1 MMKTPKR
8 IMTAALLLAAALC
21 AGSCAGVDA
30 PATAEAR
37 QPNIILILADD
48 LGYGDTSTYGGSIPT
63 PNLDALAASGVRF
76 TSGYVPAA
84 VCAPSRAA
92 LLSGRQQTRFGFE
105 FNPVGRDELTGL
117 PLAETTMA
125 QVLKTAGYVTGI
137 VGKWHI
143 GQAAGYHPMD
153 RGFDSFFGVL
163 GGATDFITRPA
174 AGDIAAVIPGDNL
187 TTRARFP
194 VSRGREVVDEPRYL
208 TEAFTDEA
216 RGFIR
221 ANRDKPFF
229 LYLAY
234 TAPHTPLQAT
244 KTYADR
250 FPDIASP
257 YQRTYAA
264 LVSSLDDGVGGIMA
278 ELRAQ
283 GLERDT
289 VVIFLSDNGCAGYIR
304 GGCTNRPLE
313 GSKGT
318 PWEGGVRVPFI
329 MSAPGRIPAGRV
341 EDRAISSLDIMTTA
355 ARLAG
360 AAAPENAEGRDLIAA
375 LTTGRDKP
383 VHDALFW
390 RMGPNYAVREGRWKL
405 VVVNK
410 SDTVQDLDKL
420 YGQPV
425 PDGVPATVSP
435 LGQWVLLFDLDA
447 DPGETR
453 DLAAQHP
460 EVVKRM
466 TARFADWNRRNVPP
480 MFTSRRQFH
489 SLIGER
495 RVQLFN

>member
-1 MMKTPKR
+1 MLKTSGRLMK
-8 IMTAALLLAAALC
+8 AALLVAAVIGM
-21 AGSCAGVDA
+21 GSCAGLGEQQA
-30 PATAEAR
+30 AEAR
-37 QPNIILILADD
+37 RPNIIVILADD
-48 LGYGDTSTYGGSIPT
+48 LGYGDTSAYGGNIPT
-63 PNLDALAASGVRF
+63 PNIDALAASGVRF

-105 FNPVGRDELTGL
+105 FNPVGRDEMTGL
-117 PLAETTMA
+117 PLGETTIA
-125 QVLKTAGYVTGI
+125 QVMKVAGYVTGI

-143 GQAAGYHPMD
+143 GQAAGFHPLD

-174 AGDIAAVIPGDNL
+174 EGDIAAVIPGDNL
-187 TTRARFP
+187 TVRSRFP
-194 VSRGREVVDEPRYL
+194 ISRGREVVDEPRYL

-221 ANRDKPFF
+221 SNRDKPFF

-244 KTYADR
+244 KLYADR

-264 LVSSLDDGVGGIMA
+264 MVSSLDDGVGAIMA

-313 GSKGT
+313 AGKGT

-329 MSAPGRIPAGRV
+329 MSAPGRIPAGVV
-341 EDRAISSLDIMTTA
+341 EDRAVSSLDIMTTA

-360 AAAPENAEGRDLIAA
+360 AKAPARAEGADLVAA
-375 LTTGRDKP
+375 LTTARDKP

-390 RMGPNYAVREGRWKL
+390 RMGPNHAIREGRWKL
-405 VVVNK
+405 IVVNK
-410 SDTVQDLDKL
+410 SDTVQDLDKV

-425 PDGVPATVSP
+425 PDGVPATVGP
-435 LGQWVLLFDLDA
+435 LGQWVLLYDLDA

-460 EVVKRM
+460 EVVKRLS
-466 TARFADWNRRNVPP
+466 ARFDTWNALNVEPI
-480 MFTSRRQFH
+480 FTSRRQFH
-489 SLIGER
+489 SVIGER

>member
-1 MMKTPKR
+1 MLKTSAR
-8 IMTAALLLAAALC
+8 IMTAALLFAAAIC
-21 AGSCAGVDA
+21 MGSCAGVSDRQA
-30 PATAEAR
+30 AETR
-37 QPNIILILADD
+37 RPNIIVILADD
-48 LGYGDTSTYGGSIPT
+48 LGYGDISTYGGAIPT
-63 PNLDALAASGVRF
+63 PNIDALAASGVRF

-105 FNPVGRDELTGL
+105 FNPVGRDEMTGL
-117 PLAETTMA
+117 PLGETTIA
-125 QVLKTAGYVTGI
+125 QVLKLAGYVTGI

-143 GQAAGYHPMD
+143 GQAAGFHPLD

-174 AGDIAAVIPGDNL
+174 EGDIAAVIPGDNL
-187 TTRARFP
+187 TTRTRFP

-208 TEAFTDEA
+208 TEAFTQEA
-216 RGFIR
+216 RAFIR
-221 ANRDKPFF
+221 GNRDKPFF

-244 KTYADR
+244 KAYADR
-250 FPDIASP
+250 FPEIVSP

-264 LVSSLDDGVGGIMA
+264 MVSSLDDGVGAIMA

-289 VVIFLSDNGCAGYIR
+289 MVIFLSDNGCAGYIR

-313 GSKGT
+313 GGKGT

-329 MSAPGRIPAGRV
+329 MAAPGRIPAGIV
-341 EDRAISSLDIMTTA
+341 DERAISSLDIMTTA

-360 AAAPENAEGRDLIAA
+360 TPAPAKAEGRDLVAA
-375 LTTGRDKP
+375 LTTARGEP

-390 RMGPNYAVREGRWKL
+390 RMGPNHAVREGRWKL
-405 VVVNK
+405 IVVNK
-410 SDTVQDLDKL
+410 SDTIQNLDKV
-420 YGQPV
+420 YGEPV
-425 PDGVPATVSP
+425 PDGVPATVGP
-435 LGQWVLLFDLDA
+435 LGQWVLLYDLEA

-460 EVVKRM
+460 EVVKRLS
-466 TARFADWNRRNVPP
+466 ARFDTWNALNVEPI
-480 MFTSRRQFH
+480 FTSRRQFH
-489 SLIGER
+489 SVIGER

>member
-1 MMKTPKR
+1 MLKTSAR
-8 IMTAALLLAAALC
+8 ILTAALLLVAAMGI
-21 AGSCAGVDA
+21 GSCAGVGQQRA
-30 PATAEAR
+30 SEPR
-37 QPNIILILADD
+37 RPNIIVILADD
-48 LGYGDTSTYGGSIPT
+48 LGYGDMSTYGGSIPT
-63 PNLDALAASGVRF
+63 PNIDRLAASGVRF

-105 FNPVGRDELTGL
+105 FNPVGRDEMTGL
-117 PLAETTMA
+117 PLGETTIA
-125 QVLKTAGYVTGI
+125 QMLKGAGYVTGI

-143 GQAAGYHPMD
+143 GQAAGFHPLD

-174 AGDIAAVIPGDNL
+174 EGDIAAVIPGDNL
-187 TTRARFP
+187 TTRTRFP
-194 VSRGREVVDEPRYL
+194 VSRGREVVEEPRYL
-208 TEAFTDEA
+208 TEAFTEEA

-221 ANRDKPFF
+221 TQRDKPFF

-264 LVSSLDDGVGGIMA
+264 MVSALDDGVGAIMG

-313 GSKGT
+313 AGKGT
-318 PWEGGVRVPFI
+318 PWEGGIRVPFI
-329 MSAPGRIPAGRV
+329 LAAPGRIPAGVVDDRV
-341 EDRAISSLDIMTTA
+341 ISSLDIMTTA
-355 ARLAG
+355 AQLAG
-360 AAAPENAEGRDLIAA
+360 TRAPQKAEGADLVAA
-375 LTTGRDKP
+375 LTTARDKP
-383 VHDALFW
+383 VHDALSW
-390 RMGPNYAVREGRWKL
+390 RMGPNHAVREGRWKL
-405 VVVNK
+405 IVVNK
-410 SDTVQDLDKL
+410 SDTIQNLDKV
-420 YGQPV
+420 YGEPV
-425 PDGVPATVSP
+425 PDGIAATVGP
-435 LGQWVLLFDLDA
+435 LGQWVLLYDLDA

-453 DLAAQHP
+453 NLAAQYP
-460 EVVKRM
+460 EVVQRLSS
-466 TARFADWNRRNVPP
+466 RFETWNALNVEPI
-480 MFTSRRQFH
+480 FTSRRQFH
-489 SLIGER
+489 SLIGEW